1 MSRLGKRVLSS
12 AVNAGDL
19 LTLATRELTI
29 RQHESAI
36 TTQRTALMNQAATLA
51 THTPIINKLNT
62 NVGASGDLSS
72 VEQAIALS
80 DKYIYCINKLNFTLG
95 CISQNAGSITSRS
108 HYATVVRPV
117 FESHY
122 TDTSVA
128 SDGYVVIADAIAR
141 NTVQSTIHFF
151 EPDETWDNVQQNT
164 WSTYRENFEP
174 IGYDIFTNLQSRNPT
189 QSQFYVL
196 IPYNWPT
203 GVKIAFFLFIRD
215 VTDPNH
221 WIKIVSGFNLTQVM
235 PAYSEVRYLPPSY
248 LLYLQ
253 HIQDAFNGFSATQ
266 SNTTNVVGSYYSY
279 LQYMQQVNN
288 KFIGVQ
294 STNIPTAQSDGTI
307 YQYGPI
313 AKFNTLKVVS
323 STEYPSWAGKLISE
337 CYIPGSNINMP
348 NIISQINTELNRNYT
363 GMRNGE
369 IVMVHYA
376 VGDEYYTGVIKMLQ
390 DSSYNLFYKI
400 TQININNIISS
411 AVSLNGDVSVKGNL
425 NVSRY
430 NNEPI
435 ITTDNVRRTTTFH
448 DKVGINQHAYEVD
461 AILDIDNLTKQDIVD
476 LFTNST
482 SGAVNSSD
490 IMNIIRANPIAT
502 SATAISALFGSGY
515 PLFDYKDQCSVF
527 TSKLDFIIDPS
538 NISPVHD
545 FDITKWSTGTFTRI
559 QQLVKE
565 VKQMSS
571 EYTAANDSS
580 FMFTFVELF
589 SDANLSWFFTTIKA
603 IRQDAS
609 GNDILIFVLTKIDV
623 TSKMIDPSY
632 TGILTSVVDYIS
644 RLNRNVNYNVLL
656 FKNTSVP
663 SSLYNSDGSFD
674 IDKYNQEK
682 QNNPYFSRGFDLLPE
697 SYMFIYE
704 KDTNRFKYHG
714 NFTEWSGVLGYHCWT
729 NSLNAGYVLEE
740 ITRQLSINYNDVS
753 NGNFCVKYIWT
764 ALQKLSF
771 VHKTMIGGKEYIIGS
786 GVGIKSILN
795 RSLKVRGEGNFTGD
809 FIVNDAYDNVIFK
822 VDNVNRTI
830 SNAYNVGVG
839 TTTPLAMLDVKD
851 TSVQNVIDE
860 VNVRIN
866 QLKRMNPILD
876 TMRSS
881 GFNETTHAYNL
892 TEDTT
897 YAQYTV
903 VYKIDTDTLSGE
915 HVTVVHH
922 QLHTTWKNKTLAT
935 ILADDSEIAN
945 RSLIQS
951 MIKFLQATL
960 DSEMIFDGNYFI
972 RIFNH
977 IVYGA
982 TNVGHAI
989 VQRTDGNT
997 YIYTHNTSLFNYD
1010 VRHTLSRSVAKLFET
1025 RECISKA
1032 TANLWRNVKCI
1043 SSVINLQEGRNV
1055 LNSLIQRNSD
1065 IRKSIYKVV
1074 FDVTDSVNP
1083 ANIYV
1088 TDMSFTDMSFNITVL
1103 SANGPALSTTSNDI
1117 IQKFIRMVNATM
1129 KAYGDNTKANGG
1141 FKTGDLL
1148 SVAYQ
1153 DNINDYLAVSRCYDV
1168 SGNIVTLIV
1177 PEFRLQ
1183 DALIPSLNVVG
1194 DAKVVG
1200 DLMIS
1205 DASTNFVSIDPVQ
1218 KFVGINTDDR
1228 MINYPD
1234 RKYTT
1239 TTNADDPLIG
1249 KYDAKHHVH
1258 VKGKTYP
1265 VMVSERIQEVD
1276 ASANTPNPQYFGT
1289 CSGFTVK
1296 RTSEL
1301 YDFTQIVNYATT
1313 QNTNEALDAVT
1324 KVKYGPD
1331 VSFEVCDK
1339 TNRTVELGNVQMTID
1354 QTETKHGT
1362 TYLKGGFGV
1371 QVIDPPATPTDL
1383 SKNRNIMYVD
1393 NSGTLFINKIKLGG
1407 KELSVEGD
1415 VLKWGGNKINL
1426 GGKEL
1431 SVEGDAL
1438 KWDGKTVRVDP

>member
-1 MSRLGKRVLSS
+1 
-12 AVNAGDL
+12 
-19 LTLATRELTI
+19 
-29 RQHESAI
+29 
-36 TTQRTALMNQAATLA
+36 
-51 THTPIINKLNT
+51 
-62 NVGASGDLSS
+62 
-72 VEQAIALS
+72 
-80 DKYIYCINKLNFTLG
+80 
-95 CISQNAGSITSRS
+95 
-108 HYATVVRPV
+108 
-117 FESHY
+117 
-122 TDTSVA
+122 
-128 SDGYVVIADAIAR
+128 
-141 NTVQSTIHFF
+141 
-151 EPDETWDNVQQNT
+151 
-164 WSTYRENFEP
+164 
-174 IGYDIFTNLQSRNPT
+174 
-189 QSQFYVL
+189 
-196 IPYNWPT
+196 
-203 GVKIAFFLFIRD
+203 
-215 VTDPNH
+215 
-221 WIKIVSGFNLTQVM
+221 
-235 PAYSEVRYLPPSY
+235 
-248 LLYLQ
+248 
-253 HIQDAFNGFSATQ
+253 
-266 SNTTNVVGSYYSY
+266 
-279 LQYMQQVNN
+279 
-288 KFIGVQ
+288 
-294 STNIPTAQSDGTI
+294 
-307 YQYGPI
+307 
-313 AKFNTLKVVS
+313 
-323 STEYPSWAGKLISE
+323 
-337 CYIPGSNINMP
+337 MP

-363 GMRNGE
+363 GMRDGE
-369 IVMVHYA
+369 IVMVQYV
-376 VGDEYYTGVIKMLQ
+376 VGEDYYTGVIKMLEI
-390 DSSYNLFYKI
+390 DGYGLCYKI
-400 TQININNIISS
+400 TQININDIISS

-425 NVSRY
+425 NVLRY
-430 NNEPI
+430 DNVPI
-435 ITTDNVRRTTTFH
+435 ITTDNVTRTTTFH

-461 AILDIDNLTKQDIVD
+461 ALLDVDNLTKQDILE
-476 LFTNST
+476 LFTRS
-482 SGAVNSSD
+482 APDAANSSD
-490 IMNIIRANPIAT
+490 IMNIIRTNTSTVSAIAP
-502 SATAISALFGSGY
+502 LFESGQ

-527 TSKLDFIIDPS
+527 TSNIEYIIAETD
-538 NISPVHD
+538 ITGVHD
-545 FDITKWSTGTFTRI
+545 FDINTWSDSTFTRI

-571 EYTAANDSS
+571 EYTAANDNS
-580 FMFTFVELF
+580 FMFTFVELL
-589 SDANLSWFFTTIKA
+589 SDVNLSWFFTTIKA
-603 IRQDAS
+603 IIRS
-609 GNDILIFVLTKIDV
+609 NVLIFVLTKIDV

-644 RLNRNVNYNVLL
+644 RINRNVNYNVLL
-656 FKNTSVP
+656 FKNTVGP
-663 SSLYNSDGSFD
+663 SSLYNSDGSFLV
-674 IDKYNQEK
+674 DKYNQQK

-704 KDTNRFKYHG
+704 KDSNIFKYHG
-714 NFTEWSGVLGYHCWT
+714 NFTEWSGKSGYHCWSY
-729 NSLNAGYVLEE
+729 SLNAGHVLEE
-740 ITRQLSINYNDVS
+740 ITQQLSIKYNDVS

-771 VHKTMIGGKEYIIGS
+771 VHKTMIGEKEYIIGS

-839 TTTPLAMLDVKD
+839 TTTPHAMLDVKD

-860 VNVRIN
+860 AAVRIN
-866 QLKRMNPILD
+866 QLKLMNPILD
-876 TMRSS
+876 AMRS
-881 GFNETTHAYNL
+881 GFNETTYAYNL

-903 VYKIDTDTLSGE
+903 VYKINTSTLYAE
-915 HVTVVHH
+915 DVVVVHH
-922 QLHTTWKNKTLAT
+922 QLQNGWKQKTLAT
-935 ILADDSEIAN
+935 ILADDNEIAN

-977 IVYGA
+977 IVYGD
-982 TNVGHAI
+982 TNIGHAI
-989 VQRTDGNT
+989 VKSGSNT

-1032 TANLWRNVKCI
+1032 TANLWRNVKGI
-1043 SSVINLQEGRNV
+1043 QASSVINLQEGLNT
-1055 LNSLIQRNSD
+1055 LNSLTQRNSD

-1074 FDVTDSVNP
+1074 FDVRDPVNP
-1083 ANIYV
+1083 AKIFV
-1088 TDMSFTDMSFNITVL
+1088 TDMSFNITVL
-1103 SANGPALSTTSNDI
+1103 PANGPALSTKSNDI
-1117 IQKFIRMVNATM
+1117 IQKFIHMVNATM

-1148 SVAYQ
+1148 SVVYE
-1153 DNINDYLAVSRCYDV
+1153 DNINDYLAVSRCY
-1168 SGNIVTLIV
+1168 SAANHIIILIV
-1177 PEFRLQ
+1177 PEFCLQ
-1183 DALIPSLNVVG
+1183 DALIPSLNVAG

-1249 KYDAKHHVH
+1249 KYDAKYQVH

-1265 VMVSERIQEVD
+1265 VMVSDRIQEVD
-1276 ASANTPNPQYFGT
+1276 SSTNNSLNGPQYFGT

-1301 YDFTQIVNYATT
+1301 YDFTDIVTYATT
-1313 QNTNEALDAVT
+1313 QNSLEVDASDNVT
-1324 KVKYGPD
+1324 HVKYGPD
-1331 VSFEVCDK
+1331 VSFEVCDN

-1354 QTETKHGT
+1354 QTETLNGT

-1393 NSGTLFINKIKLGG
+1393 NTGTLFI
-1407 KELSVEGD
+1407 
-1415 VLKWGGNKINL
+1415 NKINL

-1431 SVEGDAL
+1431 SVDASGVL
-1438 KWDGKTVRVDP
+1438 KWDGKTVHVDQ

>member
-12 AVNAGDL
+12 AIQSGDL
-19 LTLATRELTI
+19 FTLRNQGVSLTQQALAINLQKATLT
-29 RQHESAI
+29 
-36 TTQRTALMNQAATLA
+36 NQAATLA
-51 THTPIINKLNT
+51 THTPIINNLNT
-62 NVGASGDLSS
+62 SVGASGDLSS

-80 DKYIYCINKLNFTLG
+80 DKYIYCVNKINFALS
-95 CISQNAGSITSRS
+95 CISQYQSAILSYG
-108 HYATVVRPV
+108 YAAVLRPI
-117 FESHY
+117 FESKF
-122 TDTSVA
+122 TDNSINQY
-128 SDGYVVIADAIAR
+128 GYVCILQGTAGLNDPLGKVY
-141 NTVQSTIHFF
+141 FF
-151 EPDETWDNVQQNT
+151 EADKTQDGVNSYQGDYAYLNQLRADLENRINPFFSQFRQNKPAQQNVYSISAYP
-164 WSTYRENFEP
+164 WNN
-174 IGYDIFTNLQSRNPT
+174 G
-189 QSQFYVL
+189 
-196 IPYNWPT
+196 
-203 GVKIAFFLFIRD
+203 
-215 VTDPNH
+215 
-221 WIKIVSGFNLTQVM
+221 IKISIIATTPCLLNPGTYIKIISGFNLTPILPVYDTLAKL
-235 PAYSEVRYLPPSY
+235 PAAYLTY
-248 LLYLQ
+248 TNQ
-253 HIQDAFNGFSATQ
+253 IQAAFNNFS
-266 SNTTNVVGSYYSY
+266 GSESD
-279 LQYMQQVNN
+279 
-288 KFIGVQ
+288 
-294 STNIPTAQSDGTI
+294 NITV

-323 STEYPSWAGKLISE
+323 STEYPSWNNQLISE

-363 GMRNGE
+363 GMRDGE
-369 IVMVHYA
+369 IVMVQYA
-376 VGDEYYTGVIKMLQ
+376 VGDEYYTGVIKMLL
-390 DSSYNLFYKI
+390 DSSYGLCYKI
-400 TQININNIISS
+400 TQININDIISS

-425 NVSRY
+425 NVLRY

-490 IMNIIRANPIAT
+490 IMNIIRTNTTTT
-502 SATAISALFGSGY
+502 SATAIAALFGSGQ

-527 TSKLDFIIDPS
+527 TSKIDYIIDPS
-538 NISPVHD
+538 NITQVRD
-545 FDITKWSTGTFTRI
+545 FDINTWSTGTFTRI

-580 FMFTFVELF
+580 FMFTFIELF
-589 SDANLSWFFTTIKA
+589 SNSNLSWFFTTIKA
-603 IRQDAS
+603 IIRQDA
-609 GNDILIFVLTKIDV
+609 LIFVLTKIDV

-656 FKNTSVP
+656 VKNNAFYTGNNPANAFKI
-663 SSLYNSDGSFD
+663 SDF
-674 IDKYNQEK
+674 NQQK

-704 KDTNRFKYHG
+704 KDSNIFKYHG
-714 NFTEWSGVLGYHCWT
+714 NFTEWSGKSGYHCWSY
-729 NSLNAGYVLEE
+729 SLNAGHVLEE
-740 ITRQLSINYNDVS
+740 ITQQLSIKYNDVS

-771 VHKTMIGGKEYIIGS
+771 VHKTMIGEKEYIIGS

-839 TTTPLAMLDVKD
+839 TTTPHAMLDVKD

-860 VNVRIN
+860 AAVRIN
-866 QLKRMNPILD
+866 QLKLMNPILD
-876 TMRSS
+876 AMRS
-881 GFNETTHAYNL
+881 GFNETTYAYNL

-903 VYKIDTDTLSGE
+903 VYKINTSTLYAE
-915 HVTVVHH
+915 DVVVVHH
-922 QLHTTWKNKTLAT
+922 QLQNGWKQKTLAT
-935 ILADDSEIAN
+935 ILADDNEIAN

-977 IVYGA
+977 IVYGD
-982 TNVGHAI
+982 TNIGHAI
-989 VQRTDGNT
+989 VKSGSNT

-1032 TANLWRNVKCI
+1032 TANLWRNVKGI
-1043 SSVINLQEGRNV
+1043 QASSVINLQEGLNT
-1055 LNSLIQRNSD
+1055 LNSLTQRNSD

-1074 FDVTDSVNP
+1074 FDVRDPVNP
-1083 ANIYV
+1083 AKIFV
-1088 TDMSFTDMSFNITVL
+1088 TDMSFNITVL
-1103 SANGPALSTTSNDI
+1103 PANGPALSTKSNDI
-1117 IQKFIRMVNATM
+1117 IQKFIHMVNATM

-1148 SVAYQ
+1148 SVVYE
-1153 DNINDYLAVSRCYDV
+1153 DNINDYLAVSRCY
-1168 SGNIVTLIV
+1168 SAANHIIILIV
-1177 PEFRLQ
+1177 PEFCLQ
-1183 DALIPSLNVVG
+1183 DALIPSLNVAG

-1249 KYDAKHHVH
+1249 KYDAKYQVH

-1265 VMVSERIQEVD
+1265 VMVSDRIQEVD
-1276 ASANTPNPQYFGT
+1276 SSTNNSLNGPQYFGT

-1301 YDFTQIVNYATT
+1301 YDFTDIVTYATT
-1313 QNTNEALDAVT
+1313 QNSLEVDASDNVT
-1324 KVKYGPD
+1324 HVKYGPD
-1331 VSFEVCDK
+1331 VSFEVCDN

-1354 QTETKHGT
+1354 QTETLNGT

-1393 NSGTLFINKIKLGG
+1393 NTGTLFI
-1407 KELSVEGD
+1407 
-1415 VLKWGGNKINL
+1415 NKINL

-1431 SVEGDAL
+1431 SVDASGVL
-1438 KWDGKTVRVDP
+1438 KWDGKTVHVDQ

>member
-12 AVNAGDL
+12 AIQSGDL
-19 LTLATRELTI
+19 FTLRNQGVSLTQQALAINLQKATLT
-29 RQHESAI
+29 
-36 TTQRTALMNQAATLA
+36 NQAATLA
-51 THTPIINKLNT
+51 THTPIINNLNT
-62 NVGASGDLSS
+62 SVGASGDLSS

-80 DKYIYCINKLNFTLG
+80 DKYIYCVNKINFALS
-95 CISQNAGSITSRS
+95 CISQYQSAILSYG
-108 HYATVVRPV
+108 YAAVLRPI
-117 FESHY
+117 FESKF
-122 TDTSVA
+122 TDNSINQY
-128 SDGYVVIADAIAR
+128 GYVCILQGTAGLNDPLGKVY
-141 NTVQSTIHFF
+141 FF
-151 EPDETWDNVQQNT
+151 EADKTQDGVNSYQGDYAYLNQLRADLENRINPFFSQFRQNKPAQQNVYSISAYP
-164 WSTYRENFEP
+164 WNN
-174 IGYDIFTNLQSRNPT
+174 GM
-189 QSQFYVL
+189 
-196 IPYNWPT
+196 
-203 GVKIAFFLFIRD
+203 
-215 VTDPNH
+215 
-221 WIKIVSGFNLTQVM
+221 IKISIIATTPCLLNPGTYIKIISGFNLTPILPVYDTLAKL
-235 PAYSEVRYLPPSY
+235 PAAYLTY
-248 LLYLQ
+248 TNQ
-253 HIQDAFNGFSATQ
+253 IQAAFNNFS
-266 SNTTNVVGSYYSY
+266 GSE
-279 LQYMQQVNN
+279 
-288 KFIGVQ
+288 
-294 STNIPTAQSDGTI
+294 SDNRTV

-323 STEYPSWAGKLISE
+323 STEYPSWNNQLISE

-363 GMRNGE
+363 GMRDGE
-369 IVMVHYA
+369 IVMVQYA

-390 DSSYNLFYKI
+390 DSSYGLCYKI

-425 NVSRY
+425 NVLRY
-430 NNEPI
+430 DDHPI

-490 IMNIIRANPIAT
+490 IMNIIRANPTGT
-502 SATAISALFGSGY
+502 SATAIHGLFGSGQ

-527 TSKLDFIIDPS
+527 TSKIDYIIAK
-538 NISPVHD
+538 NHITQVRD
-545 FDITKWSTGTFTRI
+545 FDINTWSTGTFTRI

-589 SDANLSWFFTTIKA
+589 SNSNLSWFFTTIKA
-603 IRQDAS
+603 IIRQDAS

-663 SSLYNSDGSFD
+663 SSLYNSDGSFN

-697 SYMFIYE
+697 SYMFFYE
-704 KDTNRFKYHG
+704 KDTNIFKYHG
-714 NFTEWSGVLGYHCWT
+714 NFTEWSGVLGYHCWSK
-729 NSLNAGYVLEE
+729 SLNAGHVLEE
-740 ITRQLSINYNDVS
+740 ITRQLSIKYNDVS

-839 TTTPLAMLDVKD
+839 TTTPQAMFDVKD
-851 TSVQNVIDE
+851 TSVQNVINE

-892 TEDTT
+892 TQDPT
-897 YAQYTV
+897 YQQYTV
-903 VYKIDTDTLSGE
+903 VYKINTSTLHAE
-915 HVTVVHH
+915 DITVVHH
-922 QLHTTWKNKTLAT
+922 QLHTREWNQKTLAA
-935 ILADDSEIAN
+935 ILADDIAN

-951 MIKFLQATL
+951 MITFLQATL

-977 IVYGA
+977 IVYGD
-982 TNVGHAI
+982 TNIGHAI
-989 VQRTDGNT
+989 VKSGSNT

-1032 TANLWRNVKCI
+1032 TANLWRNVKGI
-1043 SSVINLQEGRNV
+1043 QASSVINLQEGLNT
-1055 LNSLIQRNSD
+1055 LNSLTQRNSD

-1074 FDVTDSVNP
+1074 FDVTDPVNP
-1083 ANIYV
+1083 AKIYV
-1088 TDMSFTDMSFNITVL
+1088 TDMSFADTSMPS
-1103 SANGPALSTTSNDI
+1103 NGPALSTKSNDI
-1117 IQKFIRMVNATM
+1117 IQKFIHMVNATM
-1129 KAYGDNTKANGG
+1129 KAYGG
-1141 FKTGDLL
+1141 FNSGALL
-1148 SVAYQ
+1148 SVAYE

-1177 PEFRLQ
+1177 PEFCLQ
-1183 DALIPSLNVVG
+1183 DALIPSLNVAG

-1239 TTNADDPLIG
+1239 TTNADDSLIG
-1249 KYDAKHHVH
+1249 KYDAKYHVH

-1276 ASANTPNPQYFGT
+1276 RSTNDGPTGPQYFGT

-1301 YDFTQIVNYATT
+1301 YDFTDIVNYATT
-1313 QNTNEALDAVT
+1313 QNTHEALDTVT
-1324 KVKYGPD
+1324 HVKYGPD
-1331 VSFEVCDK
+1331 VSFEVCDN

-1354 QTETKHGT
+1354 RTVTLNGT

-1371 QVIDPPATPTDL
+1371 QVIDPPATPIDL

-1393 NSGTLFINKIKLGG
+1393 NTGTLFI
-1407 KELSVEGD
+1407 
-1415 VLKWGGNKINL
+1415 NKINL

-1431 SVEGDAL
+1431 SVEGGVL
-1438 KWDGKTVRVDP
+1438 KWDGKTVHIDT